1 MLAKMV
7 KSGAERAQSYRETNG
22 KGAKLSQMKYTVKM
36 AQKRSLDDAFHQEC
50 KRKSAE
56 RKRKYR
62 ARKFSEKENI
72 SDRNDLEMSCDN
84 EPSEPSEPREP
95 QEVVQEPQVVVQ
107 EPQKSRQALMGLLQR
122 KKTNRE
128 KNDSIAGLRKQLK
141 EMEKRVVDATNE
153 AMEASEELKKSES
166 EVANLKGMIKQNDL
180 WLKNTYKYCRKET
193 KEDLRTSYQIA
204 FAAKEIPKGT
214 TLSLLKNT
222 GINFSKKSPE
232 PESEKSDL
240 KKLVELFANKNSTVV
255 PDMRLQKK
263 GIRYRHQY
271 LTCLFEDF
279 KFVNPEVKISYS
291 TFSSYWP
298 KTVIKP
304 RPGDFGTCLCD
315 KCENPNLKIHAMKT
329 HKLIPQEVEI
339 EKVLRDIKNDDFASE
354 DDLKKVS

>member
-95 QEVVQEPQVVVQ
+95 QEVVQEPQ
-107 EPQKSRQALMGLLQR
+107 KSRQALMGLLQR

-153 AMEASEELKKSES
+153 AMEASEELKK
-166 EVANLKGMIKQNDL
+166 VNLK
-180 WLKNTYKYCRKET
+180 
-193 KEDLRTSYQIA
+193 
-204 FAAKEIPKGT
+204 
-214 TLSLLKNT
+214 LLT
-222 GINFSKKSPE
+222 
-232 PESEKSDL
+232 
-240 KKLVELFANKNSTVV
+240 
-255 PDMRLQKK
+255 
-263 GIRYRHQY
+263 
-271 LTCLFEDF
+271 
-279 KFVNPEVKISYS
+279 
-291 TFSSYWP
+291 
-298 KTVIKP
+298 
-304 RPGDFGTCLCD
+304 
-315 KCENPNLKIHAMKT
+315 
-329 HKLIPQEVEI
+329 
-339 EKVLRDIKNDDFASE
+339 
-354 DDLKKVS
+354 

>member
-84 EPSEPSEPREP
+84 EPSEPREP
-95 QEVVQEPQVVVQ
+95 QEVVQ

-153 AMEASEELKKSES
+153 AMEASEELKK
-166 EVANLKGMIKQNDL
+166 VNLK
-180 WLKNTYKYCRKET
+180 
-193 KEDLRTSYQIA
+193 
-204 FAAKEIPKGT
+204 
-214 TLSLLKNT
+214 LLT
-222 GINFSKKSPE
+222 
-232 PESEKSDL
+232 
-240 KKLVELFANKNSTVV
+240 
-255 PDMRLQKK
+255 
-263 GIRYRHQY
+263 
-271 LTCLFEDF
+271 
-279 KFVNPEVKISYS
+279 
-291 TFSSYWP
+291 
-298 KTVIKP
+298 
-304 RPGDFGTCLCD
+304 
-315 KCENPNLKIHAMKT
+315 
-329 HKLIPQEVEI
+329 
-339 EKVLRDIKNDDFASE
+339 
-354 DDLKKVS
+354 

>member
-22 KGAKLSQMKYTVKM
+22 KGAKLSQVKYTVKM

-95 QEVVQEPQVVVQ
+95 QEVVQEPQ
-107 EPQKSRQALMGLLQR
+107 KSRQALMGLLQR

-153 AMEASEELKKSES
+153 AMEASEELKK
-166 EVANLKGMIKQNDL
+166 VNLK
-180 WLKNTYKYCRKET
+180 
-193 KEDLRTSYQIA
+193 
-204 FAAKEIPKGT
+204 
-214 TLSLLKNT
+214 LLT
-222 GINFSKKSPE
+222 
-232 PESEKSDL
+232 
-240 KKLVELFANKNSTVV
+240 
-255 PDMRLQKK
+255 
-263 GIRYRHQY
+263 
-271 LTCLFEDF
+271 
-279 KFVNPEVKISYS
+279 
-291 TFSSYWP
+291 
-298 KTVIKP
+298 
-304 RPGDFGTCLCD
+304 
-315 KCENPNLKIHAMKT
+315 
-329 HKLIPQEVEI
+329 
-339 EKVLRDIKNDDFASE
+339 
-354 DDLKKVS
+354 